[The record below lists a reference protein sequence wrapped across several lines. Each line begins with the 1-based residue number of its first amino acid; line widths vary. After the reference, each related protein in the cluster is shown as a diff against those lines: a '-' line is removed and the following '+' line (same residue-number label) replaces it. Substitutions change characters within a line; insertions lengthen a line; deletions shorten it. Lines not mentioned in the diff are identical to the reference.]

1 MNLELKNT
9 ASKILDAEL
18 YSLSPLGD
26 RLASSPSPAAKWLG
40 RELAIAWTQLL
51 SYFEQT
57 PIVQEINGK
66 TITIEGYRATSL
78 NMCQQ
83 IREGSCWITR
93 AASSMDAFHEPLRN
107 ALIKHAAEE
116 HLDFHMLE
124 RDFVS
129 VGGSL
134 DEIKTQPKNVGSE
147 ALSAYIFQI
156 ASEPNP
162 IHVLGATFIIEGVG
176 TKFAMKWAENIKA
189 ATGLTDQNVS
199 FLVYHG
205 KNDVDHYANL
215 VKLLQSPYITP
226 LVACKIAKTARVVAR
241 LYALQLAELNNI

>member
-1 MNLELKNT
+1 MKTELKPT
-9 ASKILDAEL
+9 PSKLSDADL
-18 YSLSPLGD
+18 FKLSPLGD
-26 RLASSPSPAAKWLG
+26 RLANSPNPTAKWLG

-51 SYFEQT
+51 FYFEQT
-57 PIVQEINGK
+57 PVVQEIQGK
-66 TITIEGYRATSL
+66 TITIERYKAISL

-83 IREGSCWITR
+83 IKEGARWITR
-93 AASSMDAFHEPLRN
+93 AASSMDSFHEPLRN

-129 VGGSL
+129 LGGNL
-134 DEIKTQPKNVGSE
+134 EEIKMQPKNVGSE

-162 IHVLGATFIIEGVG
+162 IHVLGATFIIEGIG
-176 TKFAMKWAENIKA
+176 SQFAGKWAENIKV

-226 LVACKIAKTARVVAR
+226 MVANNLAKSARVVAR